1 MARRCFPG
9 VPGTSCTAPTEL
21 SFARLPPFFKWPPLR
36 SSRRQWQLI
45 SRGFGKTSAAINC
58 TPCPPCQSPP
68 CHKTK
73 CGICVLQLGYFF
85 FLFNSYPAKL
95 WTLDSGLSRHIIQDL
110 TRQKRLG
117 IAKPLRDIRAH
128 KEYQPE
134 LSQRGLGV
142 PHSLEGSIR
151 FACYGVGPPTMGALQ
166 RYSRGRLTV

>member
-1 MARRCFPG
+1 MIRFQQGIAKPAITKEPHWSMARRCFPG

-73 CGICVLQLGYFF
+73 CGICVLQLGHFF
-85 FLFNSYPAKL
+85 FLFNSTA
-95 WTLDSGLSRHIIQDL
+95 GLP
-110 TRQKRLG
+110 TRKTVTNFS
-117 IAKPLRDIRAH
+117 ITKNDIRDACTT
-128 KEYQPE
+128 
-134 LSQRGLGV
+134 V
-142 PHSLEGSIR
+142 DIFIR
-151 FACYGVGPPTMGALQ
+151 FHLFVSTFIHASNFIHFGKHSKKMYFFGFRAKF
-166 RYSRGRLTV
+166 